1 MPSVSGP
8 QHRAM
13 EAAAHGHS
21 TLGIPKSVGQDFVNA
36 DKGKKFAKGGTV
48 KPDFSDMDAALQELG
63 KTRQGPPPPKP
74 PPKPP
79 IKTSENEDSHGQGYN
94 MGGEI
99 GSIPTTGTS
108 SSYPPPPDGRKQGP
122 RNYAKKG

>member
-1 MPSVSGP
+1 
-8 QHRAM
+8 M

-21 TLGIPKSVGQDFVNA
+21 TLGIPKSVGQDFADA
-36 DKGKKFAKGGTV
+36 DKGKSFGHGGTV
-48 KPDFSDMDAALQELG
+48 EH
-63 KTRQGPPPPKP
+63 RQLAKQAQARAEHVKG
-74 PPKPP
+74 
-79 IKTSENEDSHGQGYN
+79 TGYN

-122 RNYAKKG
+122 RNYTKKG